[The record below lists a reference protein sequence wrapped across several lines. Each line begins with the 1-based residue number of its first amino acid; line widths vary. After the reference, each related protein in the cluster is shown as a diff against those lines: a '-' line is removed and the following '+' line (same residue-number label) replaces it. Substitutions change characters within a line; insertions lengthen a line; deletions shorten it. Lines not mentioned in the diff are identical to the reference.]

1 MDVWGL
7 SQSRKGCYMKKKV
20 PPICN
25 HQWLDICI
33 FRTVEGDRMLQQQCK
48 KCKDNRYVKLEEKDS
63 KKEK

>member
-1 MDVWGL
+1 
-7 SQSRKGCYMKKKV
+7 MKKKV